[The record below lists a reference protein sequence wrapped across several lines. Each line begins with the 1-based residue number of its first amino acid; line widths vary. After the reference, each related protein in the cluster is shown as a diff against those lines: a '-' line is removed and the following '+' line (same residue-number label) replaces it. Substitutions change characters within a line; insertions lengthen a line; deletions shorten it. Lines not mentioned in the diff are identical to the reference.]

1 MRRQTRTLLLAGA
14 SFLSLGGLALAEQ
27 RPAEPIIIAQA
38 DTAGVAAAEQAVA
51 EARAA
56 LELAET
62 AGKGVKKA
70 QNALDKALAQLD
82 AAKSAAT
89 PPPPPTE
96 EVVEDLREAAP
107 PAEEAV
113 TEAPAD
119 VAEEPAPPPAETVI
133 EQPAPEPPTEDV
145 AVEPAPEPQPEAV
158 AEEPAPPPADVAEEP
173 APAPVE
179 EVAEE
184 PAPTPPAETVV
195 EEPAA
200 PAPAENVAE
209 EPAPAP
215 KAKDQA
221 TKPAAKPQTGDTA
234 KQPAPPAR
242 QTAEEPAAQPDA
254 TPKAEQAAKPRK
266 PRGDGPRKG
275 PPPELA
281 EKPAEKP
288 AKPLPENAEAI
299 REGQKVEAAGG
310 RVIER
315 ERGQVVIRHDD
326 EERFRSE
333 NSRYDRERGADGR
346 TVITVERPNGDAII
360 TVRDADGDIVKRT
373 KLTRDGREIV
383 LINNERRGP
392 RNEPPR
398 YDLGNILPPIVLNIP
413 LQDYIVESR
422 RASPQIIYQTLIAP
436 PVEVIEQP
444 YTLEEVRYNERV
456 RDMVRRV
463 DVDTVT
469 FDFGQAYVPESQI
482 DALDGIAR
490 AIQAAIDR
498 DEREIFLV
506 EGHTDAVGSELANLA
521 LSDRRAESVAEIL
534 TYYYDI
540 PPENLITQG
549 YGESDL
555 KVQTL
560 EAERQNR
567 RVTLRRIT
575 PLISA
580 GN

>member
-27 RPAEPIIIAQA
+27 RPAEPIVIAQA

-82 AAKSAAT
+82 AAKSAAA

-107 PAEEAV
+107 AEEAV
-113 TEAPAD
+113 PEAPAD
-119 VAEEPAPPPAETVI
+119 VAEEPAPPPAETVT

-145 AVEPAPEPQPEAV
+145 ADEPAPEPQPETV
-158 AEEPAPPPADVAEEP
+158 ADEPAPPPTDVAEEP

-179 EVAEE
+179 EAAEE

-200 PAPAENVAE
+200 PAPTENVAE

-221 TKPAAKPQTGDTA
+221 TKPAA
-234 KQPAPPAR
+234 
-242 QTAEEPAAQPDA
+242 QPDA
-254 TPKAEQAAKPRK
+254 KASTPRAEQAAKPRK

-275 PPPELA
+275 PPPERA